1 MKIKWE
7 KNSRVLGLA
16 SQGKINQEDIVPRSR
31 TDEFLDEVA
40 TVRMSSVREKD
51 PFLTIHIRGPLRHQK
66 KPWGTYKYASVCR
79 IKLGG
84 PYTKSMCSYG
94 DLSEAYSW
102 QDVLN
107 VVEEVKEVMSL

>member
-66 KPWGTYKYASVCR
+66 KPWGTYKYAS
-79 IKLGG
+79 
-84 PYTKSMCSYG
+84 TKSMCSNG

-102 QDVLN
+102 QDVHN